1 MLKKILISLGVLVV
15 LLGGG
20 VFYLLSN
27 LDEIV
32 RTAIEDYG
40 SEAVG
45 SQVSVGAVEI
55 SLREGSASI
64 FNFSIANP
72 PGFSDEDMLRFAEL
86 SVALDLG
93 NLSSENVGIVSIVS
107 TDPFVSYERANG
119 TTNIDVVSE
128 RLAGEAP
135 QEPEDAGAESE
146 MNLQIDDV
154 RIRNIQASISDDR
167 LRNPVQVSLGDIT
180 LQNLSGTPAEI
191 TQQILTPV
199 MAQLARSASQ
209 AFLNLANELFT
220 EGAEELRNRVD
231 EGRQQLEDRVDETRQ
246 QLEDSV
252 GEDIREGLG
261 NLFGN

>member
-86 SVALDLG
+86 SVALDWAI
-93 NLSSENVGIVSIVS
+93 SAPKMSE
-107 TDPFVSYERANG
+107 
-119 TTNIDVVSE
+119 
-128 RLAGEAP
+128 
-135 QEPEDAGAESE
+135 
-146 MNLQIDDV
+146 
-154 RIRNIQASISDDR
+154 
-167 LRNPVQVSLGDIT
+167 
-180 LQNLSGTPAEI
+180 
-191 TQQILTPV
+191 
-199 MAQLARSASQ
+199 
-209 AFLNLANELFT
+209 
-220 EGAEELRNRVD
+220 
-231 EGRQQLEDRVDETRQ
+231 
-246 QLEDSV
+246 
-252 GEDIREGLG
+252 
-261 NLFGN
+261 